1 MAPMQKPNNAD
12 EYIAAY
18 PAAVQARLQE
28 IRGVIKQ
35 AVPQA
40 REVISY
46 GMPAYKIN
54 SVLVYFAGWEK
65 HIGFYPGAGA
75 IAHFKKELSVFK
87 GAKGSVQF
95 PLDEPLPVDI
105 INRVVAYRIKEDEV
119 LALAKKRKKK
129 GVKKIVYLGSFS
141 KSILSD

>member
-1 MAPMQKPNNAD
+1 MTMQKPNNAD

-18 PAAVQARLQE
+18 PADVQKRLQQ
-28 IRGVIKQ
+28 IREVIKK

-46 GMPAYKIN
+46 AMPAYKVN
-54 SVLVYFAGWEK
+54 SVLVYFAGWDK

-75 IAHFKKELSVFK
+75 IAHFKDELSIFK

-95 PLDEPLPVDI
+95 PLDEPLPVDL
-105 INRVVAYRIKEDEV
+105 INRIVAYRVTEDAAIAE
-119 LALAKKRKKK
+119 ARRIKKK
-129 GVKKIVYLGSFS
+129 K
-141 KSILSD
+141 